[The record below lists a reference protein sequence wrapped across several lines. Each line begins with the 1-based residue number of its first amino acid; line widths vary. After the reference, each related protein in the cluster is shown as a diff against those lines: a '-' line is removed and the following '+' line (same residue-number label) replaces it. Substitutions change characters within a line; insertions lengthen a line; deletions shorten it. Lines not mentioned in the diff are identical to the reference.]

1 MRIPCSFKYLLVKS
15 ISCLLKYFLSH
26 NNKGFT
32 LIELLVVIA
41 VLGILAAIAIP
52 RLGGVTD
59 RARMSEASSAMGS
72 IKTAL
77 EIYSVENGGY
87 PGLGVTSSD
96 FIYGS
101 TATAEF
107 NALMDEYIDNFNDYG
122 VYEGNIDWAVGYTT
136 SGSGFTIKM
145 TDNNGDET
153 YTVTMTYTS
162 GSGYS
167 DVVQRR

>member
-1 MRIPCSFKYLLVKS
+1 MSKIRRI
-15 ISCLLKYFLSH
+15 LSGGD
-26 NNKGFT
+26 KGFT

-59 RARMSEASSAMGS
+59 RAKMSEASAAMGS

-87 PGLGVTSSD
+87 PGVGFSDYVYASS
-96 FIYGS
+96 
-101 TATAEF
+101 AEGEF
-107 NALMDEYIDNFNDYG
+107 DALMDEYIDNFNASGIYNG
-122 VYEGNIDWAVGYTT
+122 KIDWDTTYTPT
-136 SGSGFTIKM
+136 SGGFEIKM
-145 TDNNGDET
+145 EDSEESGET
-153 YTVTMTYTS
+153 YVVTMTYTS
-162 GSGYS
+162 ASGYS